1 MSVKNEID
9 KKIPLLDLK
18 QQYFDL
24 REMLH
29 QSIEEV
35 MSSGSYVM
43 GQKVQLFERAFAE
56 YVGTKYAVALA
67 SGTDALVLTLDSLGI
82 GPGDEVITTPF
93 TFFSTSEAISRV
105 GATPV
110 FVDIDPETFNIN
122 PSLIE
127 KRITK
132 KTKAIIP
139 VHLFGMP
146 ADMDEVG
153 AIADQYEL
161 YIIEDACQAIGSAYK
176 DKKIGSM
183 GIAGCFSFFPTKN
196 LGGYGDGGMMVTDDE
211 TIANKIRL
219 LRVHGSVLKY
229 HHSLIGYN
237 SRLDELQAAMLTVK
251 LAYIDEWNK
260 QRRKKAEVYTEAF
273 KDLPL
278 KLPGV
283 KSDYYSVYHLYVV
296 GTEHRDELTAFLR
309 EHGIAT
315 GIYYPVPLHLQKVYH
330 HLCYT
335 TGSLPESEKAA
346 ITTMAI
352 PLYPELTEEDQ
363 DYVISVIRHFFQ
375 SKG

>member
-1 MSVKNEID
+1 
-9 KKIPLLDLK
+9 
-18 QQYFDL
+18 
-24 REMLH
+24 MLH